1 MLYAKN
7 ITIRISLGIKA
18 KYQSMSFRYLI
29 GVLIDNE

>member
-18 KYQSMSFRYLI
+18 KYQSMPFRYLI